1 MSDLNELNK
10 RDTDTGVS
18 EDEFKKQQKAY
29 NAISYESALDKMLK
43 ARDEV
48 FKFPEPGSKQPVN
61 AQCPK
66 CQSVNIKLTDP
77 KTQGYTCGLCN
88 NKWIANPQTPTTG
101 KKGKK

>member
-1 MSDLNELNK
+1 MSDLTELNK

-18 EDEFKKQQKAY
+18 EEEFKKKQKAY
-29 NAISYESALDKMLK
+29 SAISYESALDKMLK

-48 FKFPEPGSKQPVN
+48 FKFPAPGN
-61 AQCPK
+61 AQHGNLQCPK

-77 KTQGYTCGLCN
+77 KTHGYTCGLCN
-88 NKWIANPQTPTTG
+88 NKWFGNPQTPTTG

>member
-1 MSDLNELNK
+1 MSDLTELNK

-18 EDEFKKQQKAY
+18 EDEFKKQQNAY
-29 NAISYESALDKMLK
+29 SGISYESALDKMLK

-48 FKFPEPGSKQPVN
+48 FKFPPPGSKQPVN

-77 KTQGYTCGLCN
+77 KTQGYTCGLCA

>member
-1 MSDLNELNK
+1 MSDLTELNK

-18 EDEFKKQQKAY
+18 EEEFKKQQKAY
-29 NAISYESALDKMLK
+29 SAISYESALDKMLK

-48 FKFPEPGSKQPVN
+48 FKFPAPGSKQPVN

-66 CQSVNIKLTDP
+66 CQSVSIKLTEP
-77 KTQGYTCGLCN
+77 KTHGYSCGLCN
-88 NKWIANPQTPTTG
+88 NKWIASQTTTTG